1 MEIQFPMT
9 DDFLA
14 IFRPTSADVV
24 AILLTRIQGR
34 GNEFPHRAGLVG
46 LLVIDPDFSVAG
58 NADVDQSRVVGNAC
72 SRSRSGLTVA
82 RHTVI
87 GYIAIVISVR
97 IGIIPAV
104 VAAAIIGVAA
114 PVEAAAESAVR
125 VAVAAIVA
133 TPSVAAPSAAMF
145 ATTVAATAAMFATTV
160 AASPAMTA
168 AVAAAFLCP
177 GR

>member
-14 IFRPTSADVV
+14 IFRPTGADVV

-34 GNEFPHRAGLVG
+34 GDEFPHRASLVG
-46 LLVIDPDFSVAG
+46 LLVVDPDFSVAG

-87 GYIAIVISVR
+87 GYVAMVISIR
-97 IGIIPAV
+97 IGIIVPAV

-114 PVEAAAESAVR
+114 QVEAAAE
-125 VAVAAIVA
+125 
-133 TPSVAAPSAAMF
+133 
-145 ATTVAATAAMFATTV
+145 
-160 AASPAMTA
+160 
-168 AVAAAFLCP
+168 
-177 GR
+177 